1 MRRMARERGGAL
13 RCTPAMASALG
24 VRSEEN
30 VPPGGALDTPPST
43 PAPTAPAAASRPP
56 LRTIQPQGQPRP
68 LQAMPKKGFGV
79 KKAAGKGKKPTTGES
94 SAEVPR
100 PKVRDAILFWEEKCN
115 RNAQVK

>member
-1 MRRMARERGGAL
+1 
-13 RCTPAMASALG
+13 MASALG

-30 VPPGGALDTPPST
+30 LPPGGALDTAPST
-43 PAPTAPAAASRPP
+43 PAPTEPAAASRPP
-56 LRTIQPQGQPRP
+56 LRAIQPHGQPRP

-79 KKAAGKGKKPTTGES
+79 KKAASKGKKPTTGES

-100 PKVRDAILFWEEKCN
+100 PKVRDAILFWEENCN